1 MKLNVE
7 LRSMILLILIVATI
21 ISTLLGEVLDA
32 FAILVIVLI
41 MGVFGFV
48 QEYRAEKTVELL
60 RKLTSPKCRVLR
72 DGLEVEVSASHIV
85 LGDIILLRE
94 GYRV

>member
-1 MKLNVE
+1 MPSLYW
-7 LRSMILLILIVATI
+7 SIV
-21 ISTLLGEVLDA
+21 
-32 FAILVIVLI
+32 FI

-48 QEYRAEKTVELL
+48 QEYRAEKTEELL

-72 DGLEVEVSASHIV
+72 DGLEVKVSASHIV